1 MPQMKYVARGLNRQE
16 GDVTMTH
23 DTLNAFV
30 PGPRCAIEGNASGAL
45 AGNVDGAL
53 AGLTFAVKDLIDVAG
68 WPTGGGNPDWERANP
83 VPTRHARVVEQLL
96 AAGASIIGK
105 TATDEVS
112 LGILG
117 ENPFTGT
124 PLNPA
129 APDRVPGG
137 SSSGSAS
144 VVAAGV
150 CDFAL
155 GTDTGGSV
163 RVPASFCGLFG
174 IRPTHGRLDFRGI
187 TVQAP
192 SSDTVGWLARD
203 AVVFARVGD
212 VLLGETVPATLPGT
226 LVVATDAFAFA
237 DPAVAEA
244 LMPIVERLAALI
256 GTRRDEVLAPQGLS
270 VWQAAQRCLQSSES
284 WQTFAPWIDRYNPR
298 FQFSVARNLAL
309 AAQITDAER
318 NKAALMREEARARLR
333 MLLPPGTILC
343 LPTTPFA
350 APMRGLAV
358 SALAFPRE
366 RITCLACLGGLTGSP
381 QVNLPGA
388 LVDGAPV
395 GLSIVGGRGTDAA
408 LLAVARA
415 FAR

>member
-1 MPQMKYVARGLNRQE
+1 M
-16 GDVTMTH
+16 D
-23 DTLNAFV
+23 LNAFV
-30 PGPRCAIEGNASGAL
+30 PGERCTVAGGA
-45 AGNVDGAL
+45 VGAL

-68 WPTGGGNPDWERANP
+68 WPTGGGNPDW
-83 VPTRHARVVEQLL
+83 ARVHPTPARSAWVVERLL
-96 AAGASIIGK
+96 DAGASIVGK

-144 VVAAGV
+144 VVAGGV

-192 SSDTVGWLARD
+192 SSDTVGWFARD
-203 AVVFARVGD
+203 AATFARVGQ
-212 VLLGETVPATLPGT
+212 VLFGEPLPKTLPDT
-226 LVVATDAFAFA
+226 FLVATDAFAFA
-237 DPAVAEA
+237 DPAVTEA
-244 LMPIVERLAALI
+244 LSPMVEKLAALI
-256 GTRRDEVLAPQGLS
+256 GRRRDEALAPQGLS
-270 VWQAAQRCLQSSES
+270 IWKEAQRCLQSSES
-284 WQTFAPWIDRYNPR
+284 WRTFAPWIDQYNPR

-309 AAQITDAER
+309 AAQISDAER
-318 NKAALMREEARARLR
+318 NKAALMREEARSRLR

-343 LPTTPFA
+343 LPTTPFP
-350 APMRGLAV
+350 APKRGLPI
-358 SALAFPRE
+358 SGLAFPRE

-395 GLSIVGGRGTDAA
+395 GLSIVGGRGTDTS
-408 LLAVARA
+408 LLALARA
-415 FAR
+415 FAG